1 MQDAPPPGET
11 PPAPAVTRT
20 RREKWLLV
28 LRWAGLTLL
37 TLLLA
42 GVLAVVL
49 VVDHY
54 ERELPSVAELKRGYD
69 PPQVTRVLARDG
81 SLLASLF
88 VERRTVIP
96 FSEIPEHVKLCF
108 LAAEDAGFY
117 EHRGLN
123 YLGMLRAMA
132 VNIRAGQTRQG
143 ASTIT
148 QQVIKN
154 VVLDADRTYERKI
167 KETIL
172 ARRLEQS
179 LTKDEIFGL
188 YLNHIYL
195 GHGRYGIEEASRYY
209 FGKKARELGLEEG
222 ATLAGLVAA
231 PERYS
236 PRRDETKSRIRRHFV
251 LDQMLAKGF
260 VTKDV
265 WQAARD
271 APVPLAPATDA
282 DSELAPEVVTEV
294 EKLLEKL
301 AGPRAK
307 RGGYVVTTSIDPV
320 LQAAARKAVRDGL
333 NAYAKRQKL
342 EPPYTAETRRL
353 WGKPATK
360 QTKPQR
366 VAVGK
371 VLSVDDKAGSIEV
384 DAGFTRCRVL
394 LRMESRFDPKRQ
406 PPSELT
412 KVGALLRVAFDGEPA
427 TDGAQVTACRL
438 ALGPEAALVAID
450 VRTREVR
457 ALVGG
462 YEGLAGGLD
471 RALQAKRQPGSAFK
485 PFLYAYALSSRRFT
499 PASVLT
505 LPFKPPAGAQAPEGS
520 FPSTRTLSVRAALAK
535 SDNDAAVRLL
545 EDVGAPNVVTFA
557 HALGIES
564 ELGATPSLAL
574 GAYEVT
580 PLELVNAIGTL
591 ASGGEL
597 EPAKLILKVVGPGG
611 VELPLPA
618 VPPRRR
624 VMSAEEAYLIT
635 SMMKGVVEN
644 GTGQRAKVLGRPLAG
659 KTGTTNQAKD
669 AWFVGYSTELVAGT
683 WVGYDEPLGLGWGE
697 SGAVTA
703 LPIWVS
709 FMKAAHTGRPSTDFP
724 RPSGIVTATIDPA
737 TGLLAYP
744 GQTDAIEEEFLD
756 GTVPST
762 VASPDAGVEDAGTA
776 PSDAAVEDEE
786 TPRTGDEPAPEAP
799 PPVDAGTAE
808 LPPPF

>member
-1 MQDAPPPGET
+1 MQKESPPGEVE
-11 PPAPAVTRT
+11 PKPAATRT
-20 RREKWLLV
+20 PREKWLLV
-28 LRWAGLTLL
+28 LRWTGLTLL
-37 TLLLA
+37 TLLMVGALT
-42 GVLAVVL
+42 VVL

-54 ERELPSVAELKRGYD
+54 ERELPSVAELKKGYD

-123 YLGMLRAMA
+123 YLGMLRAMV
-132 VNIRAGQTRQG
+132 VNLRAGQTRQG

-195 GHGRYGIEEASRYY
+195 GHGRYGLEEAARYY
-209 FGKKARELGLEEG
+209 FGKKARDLGLEEG

-260 VTKDV
+260 VTRDV
-265 WQAARD
+265 WQVARD
-271 APVPLAPATDA
+271 ATVPLAPATDA
-282 DSELAPEVVTEV
+282 DSELAPEVVMEV
-294 EKLLEKL
+294 EKLLATL
-301 AGPRAK
+301 AGARAK

-320 LQAAARKAVRDGL
+320 LQAAARKAVREGL
-333 NAYAKRQKL
+333 DAYAKRQKL
-342 EPPYTAETRRL
+342 EPPYSLETRRL
-353 WGKPATK
+353 WGKPATA
-360 QTKPQR
+360 QVKPQR
-366 VAVGK
+366 VAVGR
-371 VLSVDDKAGSIEV
+371 VVALDDKAGSIEV
-384 DAGFTRCRVL
+384 DVGFARCRVL
-394 LRMESRFDPKRQ
+394 LRMEGRFDPKRQ

-412 KVGALLRVAFDGEPA
+412 KRNALLRVAFDGEP
-427 TDGAQVTACRL
+427 GADPTVPRSCRL

-457 ALVGG
+457 ALIGG

-471 RALQAKRQPGSAFK
+471 RALHAKRQPGSAFK

-499 PASVLT
+499 PGSVLT
-505 LPFKPPAGAQAPEGS
+505 LPFRPPPDAGVPEGG
-520 FPSTRTLSVRAALAK
+520 FPPTRGLSVRTALSK

-545 EDVGAPNVVTFA
+545 EEVGAPNVVTFA

-580 PLELVNAIGTL
+580 PLELVNAIGTF

-597 EPAKLILKVVGPGG
+597 EPPKLILKVVGPGG
-611 VELPLPA
+611 VELSLPA

-624 VMSAEEAYLIT
+624 VISAEEAYLIT
-635 SMMKGVVEN
+635 SLMKGVVEN

-669 AWFVGYSTELVAGT
+669 AWFVGYSTEIVAGT

-737 TGLLAYP
+737 SGLLAYS
-744 GQTDAIEEEFLD
+744 GQTDSVEEEFLD
-756 GTVPST
+756 GTVPSAA
-762 VASPDAGVEDAGTA
+762 ASPDAGVEDAGA
-776 PSDAAVEDEE
+776 PPSDAAVEE
-786 TPRTGDEPAPEAP
+786 TVATENDAQPEVPA
-799 PPVDAGTAE
+799 PPVDAGTGAP
-808 LPPPF
+808 PPPF

>member
-1 MQDAPPPGET
+1 MHDEPPPGEALPTKAANRT
-11 PPAPAVTRT
+11 P
-20 RREKWLLV
+20 RERWLLV
-28 LRWAGLTLL
+28 LRWAGLGLL
-37 TLLLA
+37 TLLVA
-42 GVLAVVL
+42 GVLTVVL

-132 VNIRAGQTRQG
+132 VNLRAGQTRQG

-195 GHGRYGIEEASRYY
+195 GHGRYGLEEAARYY
-209 FGKKARELGLEEG
+209 FGKKARELGLEEA

-236 PRRDETKSRIRRHFV
+236 PRRDETKSRTRRHFV
-251 LDQMLAKGF
+251 LGQMLSKGF
-260 VTKDV
+260 VTTDV
-265 WQAARD
+265 WQVARD

-294 EKLLEKL
+294 EKVLSTLGG
-301 AGPRAK
+301 ARAK

-333 NAYAKRQKL
+333 DAYAKRQKL
-342 EPPYTAETRRL
+342 EPPYTLETRRL
-353 WGKPATK
+353 WGKPATA

-366 VAVGK
+366 AVVSRVVA
-371 VLSVDDKAGSIEV
+371 LDDKASSIDV
-384 DAGFTRCRVL
+384 DAGFVRCRVL
-394 LRMESRFDPKRQ
+394 LRSETRFDPKRQ

-412 KVGALLRVAFDGEPA
+412 KVGALLRVSFEGEPVPGQTA
-427 TDGAQVTACRL
+427 ACRL

-462 YEGLAGGLD
+462 YEALAGGLD
-471 RALQAKRQPGSAFK
+471 RARHSKRQPGSSFK

-499 PASVLT
+499 PGSVLT
-505 LPFKPPAGAQAPEGS
+505 LPFRPPPDAGVPEGG
-520 FPSTRTLSVRAALAK
+520 FPPTRALSVRAALAK
-535 SDNDAAVRLL
+535 SDNDAAARLL
-545 EDVGAPNVVTFA
+545 EEVGAPNVVTFA
-557 HALGIES
+557 QALGIES

-597 EPAKLILKVVGPGG
+597 EPPKLILKVVGPGG

-644 GTGQRAKVLGRPLAG
+644 GTGQRAKTLGRPLAG

-669 AWFVGYSTELVAGT
+669 AWFVGYSTEIVAGT

-709 FMKAAHTGRPSTDFP
+709 FMKVAHAGRPSTEFP
-724 RPSGIVTATIDPA
+724 RPGGIVTATIDPA

-744 GQTDAIEEEFLD
+744 GQTDSVEEEFLD
-756 GTVPST
+756 GTVPSAT
-762 VASPDAGVEDAGTA
+762 ASPDAGVEDAGIEAT
-776 PSDAAVEDEE
+776 DAAVEEV
-786 TPRTGDEPAPEAP
+786 PPANANDPLPEALP
-799 PPVDAGTAE
+799 AVDAGTSE
-808 LPPPF
+808 TPPPF

>member
-1 MQDAPPPGET
+1 MQEEPPPDGSAPPTAKKRT
-11 PPAPAVTRT
+11 P
-20 RREKWLLV
+20 REKWLLA
-28 LRWAGLTLL
+28 LRWVGLGLL
-37 TLLLA
+37 TLLIAA
-42 GVLAVVL
+42 GLTVVL
-49 VVDHY
+49 VIDHY

-123 YLGMLRAMA
+123 YLGMLRAMV
-132 VNIRAGQTRQG
+132 VNLRAGQTRQG

-195 GHGRYGIEEASRYY
+195 GHGRYGLEEAARYY
-209 FGKKARELGLEEG
+209 FGKKARELGLEEA

-236 PRRDETKSRIRRHFV
+236 PRRDETKSRTRRHFV

-294 EKLLEKL
+294 EKVLAAL

-333 NAYAKRQKL
+333 DAYAKRQKL
-342 EPPYTAETRRL
+342 EPPYVLETRRL
-353 WGKPATK
+353 WGKPANA
-360 QTKPQR
+360 QTKPAR
-366 VAVGK
+366 VAVGR
-371 VLSVDDKAGSIEV
+371 VLAVDDKAGSIDV
-384 DAGFTRCRVL
+384 DAGFVRCRVL
-394 LRMESRFDPKRQ
+394 LRSETRFDPKRQ

-412 KVGALLRVAFDGEPA
+412 KVGALLRVAFEGEPA
-427 TDGAQVTACRL
+427 QGTTQTAACRL

-462 YEGLAGGLD
+462 YEALAGGLD
-471 RALQAKRQPGSAFK
+471 RALHARRQPGSAFK

-499 PASVLT
+499 PGSILT
-505 LPFKPPAGAQAPEGS
+505 LPYRPPPDAGVPDGGAPQ
-520 FPSTRTLSVRAALAK
+520 TRTLSVRAALAK
-535 SDNDAAVRLL
+535 SDNDAAARLL
-545 EDVGAPNVVTFA
+545 EDVGAANVVTFA
-557 HALGIES
+557 RALGIES

-597 EPAKLILKVVGPGG
+597 EPPRLILRVVGPGG
-611 VELPLPA
+611 VELPLPV

-624 VMSAEEAYLIT
+624 VISAEEAYLTT
-635 SMMKGVVEN
+635 SLMKGVVEN
-644 GTGQRAKVLGRPLAG
+644 GTAQRAKALGRPLAG

-669 AWFVGYSTELVAGT
+669 TWFVGYSTEIVAGT

-709 FMKAAHTGRPSTDFP
+709 FMKAAHVGRPSTDFP

-737 TGLLAYP
+737 SGLLAYP
-744 GQTDAIEEEFLD
+744 GQTDSVEEEFLD
-756 GTVPST
+756 GTMPSA
-762 VASPDAGVEDAGTA
+762 VASPDAGVEDAGVAT
-776 PSDAAVEDEE
+776 DAAVEE
-786 TPRTGDEPAPEAP
+786 EAP
-799 PPVDAGTAE
+799 GPSMVAPPEVSPPVDAGTGE
-808 LPPPF
+808 TPPPF